1 LIYSWFGNQRCRRFL
16 AFCARE
22 IKKSKLRRDKTRM
35 TSKGFDFFQTDPR
48 QSAEFLIFNQSFLF
62 KGDSEKWSGKI
73 SRNRLMIMEK

>member
-1 LIYSWFGNQRCRRFL
+1 
-16 AFCARE
+16 
-22 IKKSKLRRDKTRM
+22 M